1 MKFSNDFIELP
12 KTHLDPNLRAE
23 IICNPDAI
31 NGLVSAHTSSAVVQD
46 LSNFARHLSAKA
58 KSFLSRMG
66 LRKITASLFV
76 SAATNEYWGFNKE
89 GNLCRMV
96 GDGADGAFADGT
108 IDAFDPSIHAD
119 LASAY
124 SMGRL
129 EASLY

>member
-1 MKFSNDFIELP
+1 MKFSNDIIEIP
-12 KTHLDPNLRAE
+12 KTSLSPNLRAE
-23 IICNPDAI
+23 IMCNPDSI
-31 NGLVSAHTSSAVVQD
+31 NGLVSAHTSSAVAQE
-46 LSNFARHLSAKA
+46 LGNFARHLSSKA

-66 LRKITASLFV
+66 LRRITASLFV
-76 SAATNEYWGFNKE
+76 SAATNEYWGFNNE

-108 IDAFDPSIHAD
+108 IDAFDPKIHSD

>member
-1 MKFSNDFIELP
+1 MKFSNDIIELP
-12 KTHLDPNLRAE
+12 KSNLSREFRADLL
-23 IICNPDAI
+23 CNPDMI
-31 NGLVSAHTSSAVVQD
+31 SGLVTSHTSSAVTQD

-58 KSFLSRMG
+58 KSFLSRLG

-76 SAATNEYWGFNKE
+76 SAATNEYWGFNTD

-96 GDGADGAFADGT
+96 PDQISDGE
-108 IDAFDPSIHAD
+108 IDAFDPSIHEN